1 MKAEQSDGEES
12 DDIDESNDDN
22 EMATSPKGSGVLP
35 PPDVTSRSK
44 VAEYRPKKDC
54 DFCGVAQIEP
64 RKSTDALPTVVR
76 KACCQKTQPA
86 ALGTSTHTGQSIA
99 FSTLS
104 LLAQPAPFPD
114 TVQQTLPNNQSSGL
128 TPSMN
133 NLTYVN
139 PFAAAFVSPT
149 RIAATIAPP
158 AATFAPRTATARKP
172 PSNAGFSV
180 QMRLHE
186 HHYGDFRCHDKETK
200 N

>member
-1 MKAEQSDGEES
+1 M
-12 DDIDESNDDN
+12 
-22 EMATSPKGSGVLP
+22 VLH
-35 PPDVTSRSK
+35 
-44 VAEYRPKKDC
+44 
-54 DFCGVAQIEP
+54 GH
-64 RKSTDALPTVVR
+64 ALPTVVR

-114 TVQQTLPNNQSSGL
+114 TVQQTLP
-128 TPSMN
+128 N